1 MDILI
6 TINTDNSAFDEDAK
20 TVVFELLLVQA
31 SKFMNKGIEACDGD
45 HLMDIN
51 GNTVGYVEVL
61 NK

>member
-6 TINTDNSAFDEDAK
+6 TINTDNSAFDNNAP
-20 TVVFELLLVQA
+20 VVVGNLLLVQA
-31 SKFMNKGIEACDGD
+31 SKFMDKGIAECDGD
-45 HLMDIN
+45 HLMDVN